1 MAGAVWRNDKELA
14 VAKNSYRV
22 LLTRARK
29 GMILFVP
36 RGDAS
41 GEDATRPPQ
50 MYDAIAEHL
59 LRCGAREL
67 TSE

>member
-1 MAGAVWRNDKELA
+1 
-14 VAKNSYRV
+14 
-22 LLTRARK
+22 
-29 GMILFVP
+29 MIVFVP

-41 GEDATRPPQ
+41 GEDLTRPPQ

-67 TSE
+67 TSA